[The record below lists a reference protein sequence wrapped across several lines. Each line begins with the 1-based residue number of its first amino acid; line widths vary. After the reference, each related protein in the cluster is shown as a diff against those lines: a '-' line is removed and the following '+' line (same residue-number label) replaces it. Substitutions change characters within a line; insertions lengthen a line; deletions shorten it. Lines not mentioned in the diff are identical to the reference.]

1 MSVNERAVA
10 MLKTK
15 SSSLLASAA
24 LAAALAVFA
33 GAGVAQA
40 TVIDPQ
46 LFVGPPGTNTPP
58 GGTAIGGESNLL
70 TGNAAGT
77 GFSVGVA
84 GNHTMQSP
92 LLVILGLYPGSAANT
107 TLGFTGCPATGCP
120 LATAGTYGIS
130 THTSTLSS
138 GQNAYQQIGLTDP
151 GSGQASESYTNWAA
165 ADAANGFPAPA
176 GYTLDVF
183 AVPASIT
190 GHQGISLSETGAAA
204 GSFVILYSCETS
216 ASPAGAACSG
226 GDIGATPFTNAG
238 LIDAPSGGGPP
249 PPPPPP
255 PPPVPE
261 PSSALILGAAL
272 LGLGSWRLVRRR

>member
-1 MSVNERAVA
+1 
-10 MLKTK
+10 MLKTNP
-15 SSSLLASAA
+15 SSVLGSAA
-24 LAAALAVFA
+24 LAAGLAVFA

-46 LFVGPPGTNTPP
+46 LFVGPPGTNSPP
-58 GGTAIGGESNLL
+58 GGTAISGESNLL

-107 TLGFTGCPATGCP
+107 SLGFTGCPAAGCP
-120 LATAGTYGIS
+120 LATVGTYGIS
-130 THTSTLSS
+130 QNTAPLSS

-165 ADAANGFPAPA
+165 TDAANGFPAPA
-176 GYTLDVF
+176 SYTLDVF

-190 GHQGISLSETGAAA
+190 GKQGISLSEIGAAA
-204 GSFVILYSCETS
+204 GSFVILYSCETT
-216 ASPAGAACSG
+216 ATPAGAACSG

-238 LIDAPSGGGPP
+238 LIDTTSGGGPP

-261 PSSALILGAAL
+261 PASLAL
-272 LGLGSWRLVRRR
+272 LGTALAALGAVMRRRRNVRD